1 MITSSFAKED
11 IDAGEMVTQ
20 YQLYVLLGLAA
31 FPPPCAERDAI
42 IAQGDRYW
50 HMAKE
55 MGGRFYAHHNWL
67 GAEQVLY
74 IKKLINSICRKEWA
88 QIASQSVEVN
98 LWEERGKECRATR
111 AFALAEN
118 IHMDSV
124 KIEDVRSSPE
134 GLDTWASCTV
144 SATMG
149 SVPKPRAKAKAKAWA
164 SSNSGGPSSVTR
176 YEIKLK
182 SVIGTEILTLK
193 TYNDLC
199 KKVEQNPDKFSWAT
213 AVLADTAKQKE
224 ALDAVAND
232 DFLHKFKAAA
242 LCPAH
247 MKELKKEMGDN
258 YVAKMMTITA
268 RFEEA
273 VEAMGKSITK
283 ATEEL
288 TP

>member
-1 MITSSFAKED
+1 MITYSFAKED
-11 IDAGEMVTQ
+11 IDAGEMVTK

-31 FPPPCAERDAI
+31 FPTPCAERDAI
-42 IAQGDRYW
+42 IAQGDRYFD
-50 HMAKE
+50 MAKE

-67 GAEQVLY
+67 GAVQVLY

-98 LWEERGKECRATR
+98 LWEERAKECRAKR
-111 AFALAEN
+111 AFALAKH

-149 SVPKPRAKAKAKAWA
+149 SVPKPRAKAKAKAGA
-164 SSNSGGPSSVTR
+164 SSNSGGPSVGR

-182 SVIGTEILTLK
+182 SMIGTEILTLK

-224 ALDAVAND
+224 AVDTVAND
-232 DFLHKFKAAA
+232 EFLQKFKAAA

-258 YVAKMMTITA
+258 YMAKMMTITE
-268 RFEEA
+268 RFQEA

-283 ATEEL
+283 ATEGL
-288 TP
+288 TS

>member
-1 MITSSFAKED
+1 MITHSFAKED

-31 FPPPCAERDAI
+31 FPTPCAERDAI
-42 IAQGDRYW
+42 IAQGDRYFN
-50 HMAKE
+50 MAKE

-67 GAEQVLY
+67 GAVQVLY

-98 LWEERGKECRATR
+98 LWEERAKECRAKR
-111 AFALAEN
+111 AFALAKH

-149 SVPKPRAKAKAKAWA
+149 SVPKPRAKAKAKAGA
-164 SSNSGGPSSVTR
+164 SSNSGGPSVGRCET
-176 YEIKLK
+176 KLK
-182 SVIGTEILTLK
+182 SLIGTEILTLK
-193 TYNDLC
+193 TYSDLC
-199 KKVEQNPDKFSWAT
+199 KNVEQNPDKFSWAT
-213 AVLADTAKQKE
+213 AVLADTAKHKE
-224 ALDAVAND
+224 AVDTVAND
-232 DFLHKFKAAA
+232 DFLQKFKAAA

-283 ATEEL
+283 ATEGL
-288 TP
+288 TS

>member
-1 MITSSFAKED
+1 MITYSFAKED
-11 IDAGEMVTQ
+11 IDAGEMVTK

-31 FPPPCAERDAI
+31 FPTPCAERDAI
-42 IAQGDRYW
+42 IAQGDRYFD
-50 HMAKE
+50 MAKE

-67 GAEQVLY
+67 GAVQVLY

-98 LWEERGKECRATR
+98 LWEERAKECRAKR
-111 AFALAEN
+111 AFALAKQ
-118 IHMDSV
+118 IHIDSV

-134 GLDTWASCTV
+134 GIDTWASCTL

-149 SVPKPRAKAKAKAWA
+149 SVPKPRAKAKAKAGA
-164 SSNSGGPSSVTR
+164 SSNSGGPSVGR

-182 SVIGTEILTLK
+182 SMIGTEILTLK

-232 DFLHKFKAAA
+232 DFLQKFKAAA

-258 YVAKMMTITA
+258 YMAKMMTITA
-268 RFEEA
+268 RFQEA

-283 ATEEL
+283 ATEGL

>member
-1 MITSSFAKED
+1 MITYSFAKED
-11 IDAGEMVTQ
+11 IDAGEMVTK

-31 FPPPCAERDAI
+31 FPTPCAERDAI
-42 IAQGDRYW
+42 IAQGDRYFD
-50 HMAKE
+50 MAKE

-67 GAEQVLY
+67 GAVQVLY

-98 LWEERGKECRATR
+98 LWEERAKECRAKR
-111 AFALAEN
+111 AFALAKH

-149 SVPKPRAKAKAKAWA
+149 SVPKPRAKAKAKAGA
-164 SSNSGGPSSVTR
+164 ASNSGGPSVGRCET
-176 YEIKLK
+176 KLK
-182 SVIGTEILTLK
+182 SLIGTEILTLK
-193 TYNDLC
+193 TYSDLC
-199 KKVEQNPDKFSWAT
+199 KNVEQNPDKFSWAT

-224 ALDAVAND
+224 AVDTVAND
-232 DFLHKFKAAA
+232 DFLQKFKAAA

-247 MKELKKEMGDN
+247 MKELKKEMGDT
-258 YVAKMMTITA
+258 YMAKMMTITE
-268 RFEEA
+268 RFQEA
-273 VEAMGKSITK
+273 VEAMGKSITN
-283 ATEEL
+283 ATEGL

>member
-1 MITSSFAKED
+1 MITYSFAKED
-11 IDAGEMVTQ
+11 IDAGEMVTK

-31 FPPPCAERDAI
+31 FPTPCAERDAI
-42 IAQGDRYW
+42 IAQGDRYFD
-50 HMAKE
+50 MAKE

-67 GAEQVLY
+67 GAVQVLY

-98 LWEERGKECRATR
+98 LWEERGKECRAKR
-111 AFALAEN
+111 AFALAKN

-134 GLDTWASCTV
+134 GIDTWASCSL

-149 SVPKPRAKAKAKAWA
+149 SVPKLRAKAKAKAGA
-164 SSNSGGPSSVTR
+164 SSNSGGPSVGR

-182 SVIGTEILTLK
+182 SMIGTEILTLK

-242 LCPAH
+242 RCPAH

-268 RFEEA
+268 RFQEA

-283 ATEEL
+283 ATEGL

>member
-1 MITSSFAKED
+1 MITYSFAKED
-11 IDAGEMVTQ
+11 IDAGEIVTK

-31 FPPPCAERDAI
+31 FPTPCAERDAI
-42 IAQGDRYW
+42 IAQGDRYFD
-50 HMAKE
+50 MAKE

-67 GAEQVLY
+67 GAVQVLY

-98 LWEERGKECRATR
+98 LWEERAKECRAKP
-111 AFALAEN
+111 AFALAKH

-149 SVPKPRAKAKAKAWA
+149 SVPKPRAKAKAKAGA
-164 SSNSGGPSSVTR
+164 ASNSSGPSVGRCET
-176 YEIKLK
+176 KLK
-182 SVIGTEILTLK
+182 SLIGTEISTLK
-193 TYNDLC
+193 TYSDLC
-199 KKVEQNPDKFSWAT
+199 KNVEQNPDKFSWAT
-213 AVLADTAKQKE
+213 RVLADTAKQKE
-224 ALDAVAND
+224 AVDTVAND
-232 DFLHKFKAAA
+232 DFLQKFKAAA

-283 ATEEL
+283 ATEGL
-288 TP
+288 TS

>member
-20 YQLYVLLGLAA
+20 YQLYMLLGLGAW
-31 FPPPCAERDAI
+31 PTSCAERDAI

-55 MGGRFYAHHNWL
+55 MGGRFYAHNSWL
-67 GAEQVLY
+67 GAAQVLY
-74 IKKLINSICRKEWA
+74 IKKLLNSICRKEWA

-98 LWEERGKECRATR
+98 LWEERAKECRAKR
-111 AFALAEN
+111 AFALAKH

-149 SVPKPRAKAKAKAWA
+149 SVPKPRAKAKAKAGA
-164 SSNSGGPSSVTR
+164 ASNSSGPSVGRCET
-176 YEIKLK
+176 KLK
-182 SVIGTEILTLK
+182 SLIGTE
-193 TYNDLC
+193 DLC
-199 KKVEQNPDKFSWAT
+199 KNVEQNPDKFSWAT
-213 AVLADTAKQKE
+213 RVLADTAKQKE
-224 ALDAVAND
+224 AVDTVAND
-232 DFLHKFKAAA
+232 DFLQKFKAAA

-268 RFEEA
+268 RFQEA

-283 ATEEL
+283 ATEGL

>member
-1 MITSSFAKED
+1 MITHSFAKED

-31 FPPPCAERDAI
+31 FPTPCAERDAI
-42 IAQGDRYW
+42 IAQGDRYFD
-50 HMAKE
+50 MAKE
-55 MGGRFYAHHNWL
+55 MGGRFYAQNNWL

-74 IKKLINSICRKEWA
+74 IKKLLNSICRKEWA

-98 LWEERGKECRATR
+98 LWEERGKECRAKR
-111 AFALAEN
+111 AFALAKH

-149 SVPKPRAKAKAKAWA
+149 SVPKPRAKAKAKAGA
-164 SSNSGGPSSVTR
+164 SSNSGGPSVGR

-182 SVIGTEILTLK
+182 SMIGTEILTLK

-232 DFLHKFKAAA
+232 DFLQKFKAAA

-283 ATEEL
+283 ATEGL

>member
-31 FPPPCAERDAI
+31 FPTPCAERDAI
-42 IAQGDRYW
+42 IAQGDRYFD
-50 HMAKE
+50 MAKE

-67 GAEQVLY
+67 GAVQVLY

-98 LWEERGKECRATR
+98 LWEERAKECRAKR
-111 AFALAEN
+111 AFALAKHIN
-118 IHMDSV
+118 MDSV

-149 SVPKPRAKAKAKAWA
+149 SVPKPRAKAKAKAGA
-164 SSNSGGPSSVTR
+164 SSNSGGPSVGRCET
-176 YEIKLK
+176 KLK
-182 SVIGTEILTLK
+182 SLIGTEILTLK
-193 TYNDLC
+193 TYSDLC
-199 KKVEQNPDKFSWAT
+199 KNVEQNPDKFSWAT

-224 ALDAVAND
+224 AVDTVAND
-232 DFLHKFKAAA
+232 DFLQKFKAAA

-258 YVAKMMTITA
+258 YMAKMMTITE
-268 RFEEA
+268 RFQEA

-283 ATEEL
+283 ATEGL
-288 TP
+288 TS